1 MTYNVFSGMLNL
13 TQSVCF
19 NMNVYAPHL
28 NSYSIDWVQFSGML
42 NNHSNNGVHVVRLIS
57 QTGKRV

>member
-42 NNHSNNGVHVVRLIS
+42 N
-57 QTGKRV
+57 